1 MVYIVGIITC
11 IGLIICGAFCVTR
24 RLVMLWTGS
33 NKEEATRLIQSCIWQ
48 NSSYHLATDSMVFG
62 EMDNAV
68 HCIVGDSRYEDLC
81 ILSQTTHLI
90 ITGTASGLPYISLT
104 VNYSDENEK
113 IRLENI
119 LRTIVVKYL
128 TIHDLPANIRTDWM
142 ENRFVKMPA
151 LYIYYAETEEQR
163 KVLTAWIQAD
173 SAKIINKAQP
183 LKEEES
189 FSDDAWL

>member
-1 MVYIVGIITC
+1 MVYIVGVMTC
-11 IGLIICGAFCVTR
+11 IVLIICGVFCVTR

-33 NKEEATRLIQSCIWQ
+33 NKEEATKLIQSCIWQ
-48 NSSYHLATDSMVFG
+48 NPSYHLANDPIVFS

-68 HCIVGDSRYEDLC
+68 HCIVGDSRYQDLC

-90 ITGTASGLPYISLT
+90 ITGTASGIPYISLT

-119 LRTIVVKYL
+119 LRNIVAKYL
-128 TIHDLPANIRTDWM
+128 TIHGLPANIRTDWM